1 MKLTCYVYSG
11 WKPRI
16 RAASQTRGWMDA
28 TPERFAYRCLPL
40 DIANSHGWEILSP
53 VGFEAEWNGGSA
65 PEDVLIRPDAG
76 HARESLPVAL
86 FGAGVLT
93 FHVEGLFRTEPGINL
108 WAGGPP
114 NAAKDGI
121 APLSGLIETD
131 WSPYSFTMNWRFT
144 RPNHVIRFEENEPFC
159 FLFPI
164 GRTMI
169 EHVVPEIRP
178 IEEAPELKAQFEAW
192 SAGRDAFHARM
203 AADPPSAP
211 ADKWQKYYFRGT
223 YSSGARGPADHR
235 TKLRL
240 AEFKGAEAFHSG
252 PAHADTAPPPS
263 ACPHAGAARANAG
276 RQVSQ
281 PPSGK
286 LEWIMQ
292 SVQRLGTLSH
302 NRQIPRYEAI
312 DQQAFLDRH
321 YAANWPALITGEL
334 DDWPALHRWTPEY
347 LKAKIGPAPVEV
359 QAGRSG
365 NPDFERKMDAHT
377 TAMPFDAF
385 IDRICAPG
393 AGNDLY
399 LTAYNAGANAEA
411 LAPLNAD
418 LGFLDKFLTRET
430 DRPHGMTWIG
440 PLGTF
445 TPLHHDLTNNLL
457 LQLAGSKR
465 ILLASPLETPRIHND
480 FHVYSEIRDLA
491 EPDLTMRFPSLK
503 GMRVHQVDLMA
514 GEALFIPLGWWHQV
528 TSTDFSVTIT
538 HTNFHWPNDFHR
550 DYPQG

>member
-16 RAASQTRGWMDA
+16 RAASQARGWMDA

-40 DIANSHGWEILSP
+40 DIANSHGWEVLSP

-65 PEDVLIRPDAG
+65 PEDVIIRPDPASP
-76 HARESLPVAL
+76 REALPVAL

-93 FHVEGLFRTEPGINL
+93 FHVEGLFRTEQGINL

-114 NAAKDGI
+114 NSAKDGI

-159 FLFPI
+159 FIFPI
-164 GRTMI
+164 GRAAI
-169 EHVVPEIRP
+169 EQVEPEIRP
-178 IEEAPELKAQFEAW
+178 IEDAPELKEQFETW

-203 AADPPSAP
+203 AAEPPSAP
-211 ADKWQKYYFRGT
+211 ADKWQKNYFRGT
-223 YSSGARGPADHR
+223 YASGAPGPSDHK

-240 AEFKGAEAFHSG
+240 AEFKGAEAFHRG
-252 PAHADTAPPPS
+252 PEPRAG
-263 ACPHAGAARANAG
+263 CPHAEAARVNDKP
-276 RQVSQ
+276 QSKQ
-281 PPSGK
+281 PQPGK
-286 LEWIMQ
+286 LQWIME
-292 SVQRLGTLSH
+292 SIQRLGALSE
-302 NRQIPRYEAI
+302 NRQVPRYDGI
-312 DQQAFLDRH
+312 DAQAFLDRH
-321 YAANWPALITGEL
+321 YAANWPALLAGEL
-334 DDWPALHRWTPEY
+334 ADWPALQRWTPEY
-347 LKAKIGPAPVEV
+347 LKSVIGAAPVEV
-359 QAGRSG
+359 QADRSG
-365 NPDFERKMDAHT
+365 NADFERNMDKHVT
-377 TAMPFDAF
+377 TMPFDTF
-385 IDRICAPG
+385 IDRITSPG
-393 AGNDLY
+393 SGNDLY

-411 LAPLNAD
+411 LAPLVAD
-418 LGFLDKFLTRET
+418 LGFLDKFLTRDC
-430 DRPHGMTWIG
+430 DRPYGMTWIG

-457 LQLAGSKR
+457 LQLVGSKR
-465 ILLASPLETPRIHND
+465 ILLASPLETPRIYND

-491 EPDLTMRFPSLK
+491 EPDLTTRFPALK
-503 GMRVHQVDLMA
+503 GMRVHQVDLRA

-538 HTNFHWPNDFHR
+538 HTNFHWQNDFYQE
-550 DYPQG
+550 YPQ